1 MANDGFNGSVVTFPS
16 TTATVT
22 SLRGISFDESAPGVT
37 ITSST
42 ASQGVGVAGS
52 PMSTVTI
59 DLVGGTTISAGDT
72 GDLDITWFDSGT
84 GGSLSAV
91 VVIDRSIS
99 GSMDG
104 EITSSVKFANSVS
117 T

>member
-1 MANDGFNGSVVTFPS
+1 MANAGFNGSKVTFPS
-16 TTATVT
+16 TSTTVT
-22 SLRGISFDESAPGVT
+22 SLRGISFDESSPEVSV
-37 ITSST
+37 TSST
-42 ASQGVGVAGS
+42 DTAGKVVAGV
-52 PMSTVTI
+52 PMSSVTI
-59 DLVGGTTISAGDT
+59 DLVGGTTISSGDT
-72 GDLDITWFDSGT
+72 GALGITWFDADT
-84 GGSLSAV
+84 GGTLAAV